1 MKSEQI
7 IRALRSFIYKGCSG
21 VRYRRMRRLGIAYA
35 MGWRG
40 DDLGNFSRKRA
51 YRHEHERA
59 QRDRKRIEA
68 MTDLTEGQSE
78 ELARQARA
86 ALMMISRSW
95 RRR

>member
-1 MKSEQI
+1 MKYEQI
-7 IRALRSFIYKGCSG
+7 IRALRSFIYKGYRG
-21 VRYRRMRRLGIAYA
+21 VRYRRMQRLNIAYA

-40 DDLGNFSRKRA
+40 DELENLSRKRA
-51 YRHEHERA
+51 YRHEHSRA
-59 QRDRKRIEA
+59 HRDRKRIEA